1 MVHQYGAT
9 RIIVIHVGLMVRLDI
24 ASGNGDSLMLR
35 ILGSE
40 SKLCDGLSRRDLLRI
55 GGLGTL
61 GLNVADWFRLQ
72 ETQAASMGELS
83 NFGKAKACILVFLTG
98 SPPQHET
105 FDPKPLAPVE
115 IQGEMQAISSSVPG
129 LSLCERL
136 PQHAKIMD
144 RVTVVRSMTHPYPL
158 HGVGYVTSA
167 MPMTSAE
174 LNSLPGDPRQ
184 RPYIGSI
191 VDYVDE
197 QRFGEA
203 VSRIPRNIGLPWLF
217 GSRSGKYGTDGS
229 KRLSGPYASFLGPG
243 YDPIWTDFDG
253 KGTKVVPKLNAD
265 TQTEKVYDP
274 FGGVEPTGKFGLGAT
289 CQLPEGMT
297 RKRFDDRYSL
307 LRQFD
312 QARASLDSYQNV
324 HVFNK
329 HQQRAYSLLT
339 TSEMREAIDI
349 QREPAKV
356 RAKYGMTLFGQSL
369 LAARRLVE
377 AGSRFVSVYWDP
389 YGIFG
394 ASCWDTHSNHFPR
407 LKDYLLPVYDESFPN
422 FIIDLDERGLLDE
435 TAVLCI
441 SEHGRTPK
449 IDSGPK
455 GAARHHWSRAYSAI
469 YAGGGFA
476 RGKVVGR
483 TDPIGGD
490 VESTPVSPKDVLAT
504 TFHLLGIDPHMTLLD
519 QAGRPQPIAG
529 DGQIRQE
536 LMG

>member
-1 MVHQYGAT
+1 
-9 RIIVIHVGLMVRLDI
+9 
-24 ASGNGDSLMLR
+24 MLR

-40 SKLCDGLSRRDLLRI
+40 SKLCDGLSRRDLLRV
-55 GGLGTL
+55 GGLGAL
-61 GLNVADWFRLQ
+61 GLNVADWFRLE
-72 ETQAASMGELS
+72 ETQAASPS
-83 NFGKAKACILVFLTG
+83 ASANFGKAKACILVFLTG

-129 LSLCERL
+129 LSLCERI
-136 PQHAKIMD
+136 PQHARIMD

-174 LNSLPGDPRQ
+174 LNSLPRDPRQ

-191 VDYVDE
+191 VDFVDE
-197 QRFGEA
+197 QKSGEA
-203 VSRIPRNIGLPWLF
+203 ISRVPRNIGLPWLF
-217 GSRSGKYGTDGS
+217 GSRSGKYGTSSS

-253 KGTKVVPKLNAD
+253 KGTRVVPKLNAD

-274 FGGVEPTGKFGLGAT
+274 FGGVEPGGKFGLGAA
-289 CQLPEGMT
+289 CQLPEDMT
-297 RKRFDDRYSL
+297 PRRFNIRRSL

-312 QARASLDSYQNV
+312 RARASLDSHQNV
-324 HVFNK
+324 RVFTK

-339 TSEMREAIDI
+339 TNEMREAIDI

-356 RAKYGMTLFGQSL
+356 RAAYGMTLFGQSL

-389 YGIFG
+389 YGLFG

-422 FIIDLDERGLLDE
+422 FILDLDQRGLLDE

-455 GAARHHWSRAYSAI
+455 GAARHHWSRAYSAV

-483 TDPIGGD
+483 TDSIAGD

-504 TFHLLGIDPHMTLLD
+504 TFHLLGIDPHTTLPD
-519 QAGRPQPIAG
+519 HAGQPQPIAG
-529 DGQIRQE
+529 DGRVRHE